1 MKKAVQS
8 LWGQM
13 HKRTPMKRNFSKQGR
28 TVKLSIV
35 DDITTVMSDAE
46 NAISEASYIVQDL
59 MPELNDQVYEI
70 RGQVDNIIVNSEA
83 NYLEEA
89 GDEIEAA
96 LQKLEDSA
104 GELGIDPNDIFDEY
118 DDAKQMLQEMRSLQ
132 SEWDDLANE
141 YPYVFRLTNL

>member
-1 MKKAVQS
+1 MKKAVQN

-13 HKRTPMKRNFSKQGR
+13 GKRSPMKRNFSKQGR

-46 NAISEASYIVQDL
+46 NAISEASYIVQEL
-59 MPELNDQVYEI
+59 MPDLNDQVYEI

>member
-1 MKKAVQS
+1 MKKAVQN

-13 HKRTPMKRNFSKQGR
+13 GKRTPMKRNFSKQGR